1 MNAYFGISKARNNC
15 DHIPKIGE
23 VVLYERD
30 KELQI
35 WDTRIGDGKTPVKDL
50 LPLANRDI
58 YERVTILE
66 EKIAKLENDRRV

>member
-15 DHIPKIGE
+15 DHIPKLGE

-35 WDTRIGDGKTPVKDL
+35 WDTRIGDGKTLAKDL
-50 LPLANRDI
+50 PPLANYDI
-58 YERVTILE
+58 YERVRILE
-66 EKIAKLENDRRV
+66 EKVAKLQNDRRI